1 MKEAP
6 PGVDLLQDPI
16 IRVTAGDGR
25 QETMSLPEVY
35 QALML
40 DEVEAF
46 PALRPHQRHS
56 WHAFLTHLGAVAL
69 NRAGQDEPPT
79 TAADWRGHLSDLT
92 ADWPEDEPWRL
103 VVHDITRPAFMQPPA
118 WSHTACSDYKK
129 EFLTPDGIDL
139 LVTSRN
145 HDLKMSVATS
155 PESDDWIFALISL
168 QTSAGYPGKGN
179 YGISRMNGGYG
190 SRPAFSLTPS
200 TRLGL
205 HLRRDMRAL
214 LESRDSLMAEY
225 PMRGDGIALLWTDPW
240 DGQKAEALP
249 LKALDPFY
257 IEICRRMRLRLD
269 KGGNLY
275 AVRATSAAARI
286 DSKTM
291 KGVVGDPWT
300 PINTKE
306 HKSLTLSPL
315 GFGYQRT
322 ADYLTSP
329 DWREGPIF
337 LTEAERADPQPMI
350 LVARGIKSGQG
361 GTAGYHER
369 IVPFKKEVVGAFG
382 HPRGVKELGDIAR
395 ERIKQVRDIQQ
406 ILWHAVM
413 VYIYKGD
420 TDALKVDMN
429 NRRIKNKILADQWA
443 GKLNDIVD
451 AGFFGDLQDEHMAEG
466 PEQRDQVRS
475 RWLRSVI
482 SAARRLSAQAYDSMP
497 CTALY
502 RYRAR
507 VRAESVFEGRL
518 RGSSGFPELY
528 ERKEEP
534 SNDRNQ
540 D

>member
-1 MKEAP
+1 MKEAR
-6 PGVDLLQDPI
+6 PGLNLLQDPI
-16 IRVTAGDGR
+16 IRVTAGDDR
-25 QETMSLPEVY
+25 QETISLPEVY

-46 PALRPHQRHS
+46 PALRPHQRHP
-56 WHAFLTHLGAVAL
+56 WHAFLTHLGAIAL
-69 NRAGQDEPPT
+69 HRAGQDEPPT
-79 TAADWRGHLSDLT
+79 TAADWRGHLRNLT

-103 VVHDITRPAFMQPPA
+103 VVHDITQPAFMQPPA
-118 WSHTACSDYKK
+118 LSHTACPNYKK
-129 EFLTPDGIDL
+129 KFLTPDGIDL

-168 QTSAGYPGKGN
+168 QTSAGYPGRGN
-179 YGISRMNGGYG
+179 YGISRMNGGNG

-214 LESRDSLMAEY
+214 LECRDSLMAEY
-225 PMRGDGIALLWTDPW
+225 PMRGHGIALLWTDPW
-240 DGQKAEALP
+240 GGQKAEALP

-257 IEICRRMRLRLD
+257 IEICRRIRLRLD

-275 AVRATSAAARI
+275 AVRATSAATRI
-286 DSKTM
+286 DSKM
-291 KGVVGDPWT
+291 MNGVVGDPWT

-306 HKSLTLSPL
+306 HKSLTLSSL

-329 DWREGPIF
+329 DWREAPMF

-350 LVARGIKSGQG
+350 LVARGIAGGQG
-361 GTAGYHER
+361 KTAGYHER
-369 IVPFKKEVVGAFG
+369 ILPFKREIVGAFG

-395 ERIKQVRDIQQ
+395 ERIDQVRKIQS
-406 ILWHAVM
+406 ILRHAVA
-413 VYIYKGD
+413 VYIAKGD
-420 TDALKVDMN
+420 TDAL
-429 NRRIKNKILADQWA
+429 RRDHFDLAAQWA

-466 PEQRDQVRS
+466 PEQCHQVRS